1 MCILNFYMMNGF
13 SGHGIQQAPA
23 AGLAIAEQIVY
34 GKYKN
39 IDLTPFG
46 YERYLQGLP
55 LKEKNVV

>member
-1 MCILNFYMMNGF
+1 MMNGF